1 MGCSHA
7 VGCPLFPLLRASLQ
21 GWRDYYCDSTDQWHD
36 CARYQL
42 SLTGERVP
50 ISLLPNGAV
59 ARHLEGTAGANRSSA
74 TNPTQ
79 APRQAPQPQPDA
91 WSRPAPAGPPEP
103 ASPGPERLE
112 STAWFGAA
120 PPPAPSP
127 APVPAPVSPHQPS
140 PHTPT
145 HHITTPRPSD
155 RPAPHTARASRAKRG
170 LWGRLADWMRGP
182 A

>member
-42 SLTGERVP
+42 SRTGERVP
-50 ISLLPNGAV
+50 ISLLPNGAT
-59 ARHLEGTAGANRSSA
+59 ARHLEGEIRTGRSSA

-79 APRQAPQPQPDA
+79 APQPQQQQPPQPHAHPHPQPQPGA
-91 WSRPAPAGPPEP
+91 WSQAVPAGPPEP
-103 ASPGPERLE
+103 SPPGPGQPEG
-112 STAWFGAA
+112 SAWFGAA
-120 PPPAPSP
+120 PPAPAPTY
-127 APVPAPVSPHQPS
+127 QPS
-140 PHTPT
+140 PP
-145 HHITTPRPSD
+145 HIPAPRHSD
-155 RPAPHTARASRAKRG
+155 HPAPHTARTPGPKRG
-170 LWGRLADWMRGP
+170 LLGRLADWMRGP